1 MSQKIFEGTVV
12 SDKMMKTR
20 VVVVSRKYAESR
32 LGKIVSSR
40 KKYKIH
46 CEDETVKTGDRV
58 SFVECR
64 PMSKDKK
71 FRFLAMV
78 KKSEV
83 AAQIKEDV

>member
-1 MSQKIFEGTVV
+1 MSRKVFEGTVV
-12 SDKMMKTR
+12 SDKMTKTR

-46 CEDETVKTGDRV
+46 CEDEAVKTGDRV

-64 PMSKDKK
+64 PMSKEKR
-71 FRFLAMV
+71 FRFRSR
-78 KKSEV
+78 K
-83 AAQIKEDV
+83 

>member
-1 MSQKIFEGTVV
+1 MSRKVFEGTVV
-12 SDKMMKTR
+12 SDKMTKTR

-46 CEDETVKTGDRV
+46 CEDEAVKTGDRV

-64 PMSKDKK
+64 PMSKDKR
-71 FRFLAMV
+71 FRFVGLV

-83 AAQIKEDV
+83 AAQVKEDV